1 MRLTYCKVISCRKRF
16 TAPILT
22 PNLFGPSQQL
32 AIAGGEVVLGI
43 VQQD

>member
-22 PNLFGPSQQL
+22 PNLLDRLKQL